1 MWLHNIAKL
10 QNVMRSWILPNL
22 LRFFNDRQPL
32 VWCLAIFIGIGAA
45 SLIILFLQGI
55 GLVQMLW
62 SGERGEIFLDDV
74 RALHWS
80 FIFFAPVL
88 GGLAVGLLLQHVLKR
103 PRAGSVAD
111 VIEARHLPGRRLE
124 FFEGLKSALVTLISL
139 GAGAS
144 GGREGPAIHLGAS
157 FSSFVAARFQLPD
170 SAARTLLAAGAASAV
185 SASFNAP
192 IAGVLFAH
200 EVILGHYA
208 MRAFVPIVLASVAG
222 SLVARF
228 WYGEHITFIIPDYA
242 IISYWEFP
250 AFFLLGLVC
259 AFVAISFQFAMFIS
273 DYYAKNLDISIWAR
287 PVFGGVV
294 IGTIGVFY
302 PEIMGI
308 GYETTN
314 NALWGR
320 LPLLLMI
327 VLLVLKIAATS
338 ISLAS
343 RFGGGIFSP
352 SLYLGALTGG
362 IFGAIAV
369 TFAPDGMA
377 SDPALYAILGMG
389 AVAASVIGAPI
400 STTVIAF
407 ELTGGYTLSIALLF
421 TIAVSHGVNNA
432 IHGRSFFQWQLEQ
445 RGLDVR
451 DGPYQAIIRSMQVSE
466 FMIEA
471 KDAQTGTSP
480 LSDQPQIETLKP
492 TDSAQTALQLFDQT
506 GHTRLPVMDG
516 QHPDKIIAWADYS
529 AAIDMIHKRLVDSQA
544 EEHR

>member
-1 MWLHNIAKL
+1 MWLDQLKRL
-10 QNVMRSWILPNL
+10 QNIVRSWLLPNVSRV
-22 LRFFNDRQPL
+22 LRDRQPL
-32 VWCLAIFIGIGAA
+32 IWLLAIIIGVGAA
-45 SLIILFLQGI
+45 ILIILFLKLI
-55 GLVQMLW
+55 GLVQFLW
-62 SGERGEIFLDDV
+62 SGESSEIYLSKV
-74 RALHWS
+74 RELHWLYVFS
-80 FIFFAPVL
+80 APVI
-88 GGLAVGLLLQHVLKR
+88 GGLVVGVLLHFVMTS

-111 VIEARHLPGRRLE
+111 VIEARHLSGRRLN
-124 FFEGLKSALVTLISL
+124 FIEGLKSALVTLISL
-139 GAGAS
+139 GSGAS

-157 FSSFVAARFQLPD
+157 FASFIMTRFDLPEQ
-170 SAARTLLAAGAASAV
+170 AMRTLLAAGAASAV

-208 MRAFVPIVLASVAG
+208 MRAFVPIVLASVTG
-222 SLVARF
+222 SLTARF
-228 WYGEHITFIIPDYA
+228 WFGEHITFSIPDYA

-250 AFFLLGLVC
+250 AFFVLGLVC
-259 AFVAISFQFAMFIS
+259 ACVAIMFQLAMFLS
-273 DYYAKNLDISIWAR
+273 DYYAKDLDIPLWLR
-287 PVFGGVV
+287 PVLGGVIV
-294 IGTIGVFY
+294 GAIGVFY

-320 LPLLLMI
+320 LPVMLMVI
-327 VLLVLKIAATS
+327 LLVFKIIATA

-362 IFGAIAV
+362 IFGAIAANI
-369 TFAPDGMA
+369 APQGMA

-432 IHGRSFFQWQLEQ
+432 IHGRSYFQWQLEQ

-451 DGPYQAIIRSMQVSE
+451 DGPYLALIRSIHVSE
-466 FMIEA
+466 FMV
-471 KDAQTGTSP
+471 DAGQDELVSALG
-480 LSDQPQIETLKP
+480 DQAHQATLKLN
-492 TDSAQTALQLFDQT
+492 DSAQIALQLFDRT
-506 GHTRLPVMDG
+506 GHTRIAVVDG
-516 QHPDKIIAWADYS
+516 LDQDRIIGWAEYTHVVDH
-529 AAIDMIHKRLVDSQA
+529 INQRLIDSQA